1 MFAYVTD
8 ESIFTKGLNYYIK
21 REFKLAAEEWK
32 RLLDRNPNH
41 SRAKAYM
48 EKAYNKYNEMEINF
62 YKGLQLF
69 LKEQYCD
76 AIPFFKNTLM
86 INPRHE
92 RATNYIK
99 ISYDLCNEIINKQ
112 KVATNLVQ
120 EADKYLKEEEYAKAV
135 GVYKLALLLQPDN
148 ENIKIK
154 IIEAQKAEAEY
165 NKNLELM
172 LHLQA
177 AREYHNKE
185 QYFEAI
191 QEWSKVLMIDPNNIE
206 AQEGLKKDQE
216 LLKLQQLKEKINELI
231 AKGIEKYMNQEY
243 ENAKNIFLEVL
254 KLDPNNATA
263 KDYLNKIEEA
273 LSKLHQLKSIENESE
288 KHFII
293 GLNYFNNQLYE
304 KALSEFDIAL
314 DINPNHQKALE
325 YKNKTLEILQKL
337 KEKENEKVQKL
348 LSEGIYN
355 YKIGEYSIAVEK
367 FNQVLNIDP
376 ENEYAKEYL
385 KLALQ
390 ALQLQKDAEVTEDSP
405 YYIIIK
411 NLENEGVK
419 YLNQKNYQLA
429 LHFFQQI
436 KDLFPLNK
444 LANKYILKIMYET
457 DKINTKNILDKHF
470 EEGKTAYNNKNYL
483 KALYEFELVKEIEP
497 NYPEIDNYIK
507 LSKNPPSVNEKE
519 ISKHYNMGLYYY
531 SQNNYEEAIK
541 EWKKCIELDRSPLSN
556 KYLSECL
563 ANITKAEYK
572 LTASKKIITA
582 SKTEKSENEKL
593 INKYYYL
600 GVAYYTSGDYK
611 KAYEEWQKVLK
622 INPYHSQTLINIE
635 KCKKKLNQ

>member
-92 RATNYIK
+92 RATHYIK

-112 KVATNLVQ
+112 QVATNLVQ

-191 QEWSKVLMIDPNNIE
+191 QEWSKALMIDPNNIE

-243 ENAKNIFLEVL
+243 DNAKNIFLEVL

-273 LSKLHQLKSIENESE
+273 LSKLDQLKSIENESE

-419 YLNQKNYQLA
+419 YLNKKNYQLA